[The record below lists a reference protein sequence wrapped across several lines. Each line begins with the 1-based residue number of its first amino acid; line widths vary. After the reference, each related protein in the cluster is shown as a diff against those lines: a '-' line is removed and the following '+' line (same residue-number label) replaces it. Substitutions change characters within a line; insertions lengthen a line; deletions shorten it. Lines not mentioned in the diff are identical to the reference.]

1 MIGLGEVGES
11 SVLAPHWP
19 VVRSN
24 FFIRPSLFLGRA
36 NYFVDPAGV
45 RRAGGGR
52 VEGGKRVTKCSG
64 VTQEG
69 VFIRLPVDVVLPCG
83 RAAHARVVHVC
94 AHTSVFYFC
103 FLSLVTSASVAHRSD
118 WVGVVAVGR
127 AP

>member
-11 SVLAPHWP
+11 SALAPHWP
-19 VVRSN
+19 VVVA
-24 FFIRPSLFLGRA
+24 FFLYVPVFSSSAPITSSTPR
-36 NYFVDPAGV
+36 V

-94 AHTSVFYFC
+94 AHTSLFLIFVFY
-103 FLSLVTSASVAHRSD
+103 LSSPLH
-118 WVGVVAVGR
+118 
-127 AP
+127 P